1 MTKAAFAVWESRI
14 APVFDVVRRIHL
26 VEVEAGKIIRESEE
40 TIEGVLPVQKV
51 IGLREL
57 GVDTLICGS
66 ISRFFHEMVTASGI
80 QVVSFITGELC
91 EVVQAWL
98 SGTLGAD
105 VFIMPGYCRRGRRHP
120 VAMGGCKEGIIMNGK
135 RGGGMGQR
143 GGGGRGQGRGGQT
156 AGRRGG
162 MLAAGA
168 GGFCVCPQ
176 CGKREPHQQGVPCF
190 ERKCPDC
197 GTNMIRER
205 TGNA

>member
-80 QVVSFITGELC
+80 QVVSFITGARKNVEIFGLHALKRISAIIIINPC
-91 EVVQAWL
+91 
-98 SGTLGAD
+98 D
-105 VFIMPGYCRRGRRHP
+105 FFI
-120 VAMGGCKEGIIMNGK
+120 
-135 RGGGMGQR
+135 
-143 GGGGRGQGRGGQT
+143 
-156 AGRRGG
+156 
-162 MLAAGA
+162 
-168 GGFCVCPQ
+168 VC
-176 CGKREPHQQGVPCF
+176 
-190 ERKCPDC
+190 
-197 GTNMIRER
+197 
-205 TGNA
+205 

>member
-80 QVVSFITGELC
+80 QVVSLLPGSLVRSFRHGFRNTGERFFILPPS
-91 EVVQAWL
+91 VGGAVDTLWL
-98 SGTLGAD
+98 WGGA
-105 VFIMPGYCRRGRRHP
+105 RR
-120 VAMGGCKEGIIMNGK
+120 V
-135 RGGGMGQR
+135 
-143 GGGGRGQGRGGQT
+143 
-156 AGRRGG
+156 
-162 MLAAGA
+162 
-168 GGFCVCPQ
+168 
-176 CGKREPHQQGVPCF
+176 
-190 ERKCPDC
+190 
-197 GTNMIRER
+197 
-205 TGNA
+205 